1 MKLQERVSLFQERLQ
16 QVITQSSLNR
26 SSFATSISVDR
37 STLSQLLSPENV
49 RLPRADTIASIAEKH
64 QVSIDWLL
72 GITQQGSLGANIM
85 PEAFSVDDYSTTASA
100 QILEW
105 HREATGY
112 KVRYVPTTLPDLLKT
127 ETVAEYEFNR
137 YGSGKVD
144 QTLRDNQLLL
154 LQQRH
159 PGSELETCVS
169 IQSLRSFAL
178 GEGIWQ
184 GLAVNERR
192 AQLQRMIELNDELYP
207 SFRWFLYDGK
217 QTYSSS
223 FTIFGP
229 LRATLFLG
237 HLYVVV
243 NSIEHIRKLIER
255 FDDLIRIAVVH
266 PHEIHKTLED
276 LIDECK

>member
-1 MKLQERVSLFQERLQ
+1 MKLQERVTLFQQRLQ
-16 QVITQSSLNR
+16 QVITQSGLNR

-37 STLSQLLSPENV
+37 STLSQLLSPQNV
-49 RLPRADTIASIAEKH
+49 RLPRADTVASIAEKH
-64 QVSIDWLL
+64 QISIDWLL
-72 GITQQGSLGANIM
+72 GLTQQGSLGANIM
-85 PEAFSVDDYSTTASA
+85 PEAFSVDDYSTTVFSK
-100 QILEW
+100 ILEW

-127 ETVAEYEFNR
+127 EPVAEYEFNR

-144 QTLRDNQLLL
+144 QSVRDNQLLL

-159 PGSELETCVS
+159 PGSELETCVA

-178 GEGIWQ
+178 GQGIWQ
-184 GLAVNERR
+184 GLSVIKRR

-207 SFRWFLYDGK
+207 GFRWFLYDGK
-217 QTYSSS
+217 ETYSSS

-243 NSIEHIRKLIER
+243 NSIEHIRKLTER
-255 FDDLIRIAVVH
+255 FDDLIRKAIVH
-266 PHEIHKTLED
+266 PHEIQKTLEG
-276 LIDECK
+276 LIDECQ